1 MYKRIGWVK
10 RSKNMTTKE
19 DCVFCNGIKEEEVLL
34 RTDNFIV
41 VFDINPIQQG
51 HLLILS
57 KRHCLNIRELS
68 HLELTEL
75 ILLEQ
80 QIVDTLERNF
90 NVDGVT
96 IALNNGTIMDE
107 GVHFHVHV
115 IPRYKDD
122 EFWDT
127 ISVKEKE
134 LSQEKLKSRI
144 GGV

>member
-1 MYKRIGWVK
+1 
-10 RSKNMTTKE
+10 MTTKE